1 MSEQIREVTG
11 AEALMLSLLEEGVDT
26 IFGYPGGAI
35 MPVYDALYSYEDRI
49 KHYLVRHEQA
59 AVHAAQGYARVTGEV
74 GVVFATS
81 GPGATNLITGI
92 ADAMIDSTP
101 VVCITGQV
109 GAALLGTDAFQET
122 DVVGISMPITKWN
135 CQVTKAADIP
145 AAIAKAFF
153 IARTGRPGPVVIDF
167 TKNAQFEMC
176 QFDYQKCR
184 RIRSYVPRPEI
195 KVSQIE
201 AAASIINLA
210 KKPFIIV
217 GQGVTLGNAVNEF
230 KQFVEKTGIPFGWT
244 ILGATSMPVSH
255 PLNMGMLGM
264 HGNYACN
271 IKTNECDVLI
281 AIGMRF
287 DDRVTS
293 DLKHYAKQAQV
304 VHLEIDP
311 SEINKNVHAHA
322 PVLGDV
328 KETLPLLTNLVNKG
342 EHKAWIDT
350 FTEYHKAENEKVI
363 QRELY
368 PAHDAGLNMPEVIRV
383 INEQTNGDAIGVTD
397 VGQHQMYAS
406 RYFQH
411 TYPRTF
417 VTSGGLGT
425 MGFGLPAAMGAKV
438 AKPDKHVVLY
448 VGDGG
453 IQMTLQEMATMAQYG
468 IAVKIVLLNNNF
480 LGMVRQWQ
488 ELFFNKRYSS
498 TPMVNPDFQILA
510 EGFRLDHLKVEKRE
524 DLQDAVAKM
533 LASDKPF
540 LLEVVVEKEDNVFPM
555 IPAGAA
561 INNVIF
567 EG

>member
-1 MSEQIREVTG
+1 MNEQIREVTG

-35 MPVYDALYSYEDRI
+35 MPVYDALFSFEDRI
-49 KHYLVRHEQA
+49 KHYLMRHEQGA
-59 AVHAAQGYARVTGEV
+59 IHAAQGYARVTGNV

-101 VVCITGQV
+101 LVCITGQV

-122 DVVGISMPITKWN
+122 DVVGISMPVTKWN
-135 CQVTKAADIP
+135 VQVRRAADIP

-167 TKNAQFEMC
+167 TKNAQFETMT
-176 QFDYQKCR
+176 FDYHKCH
-184 RIRSYVPRPEI
+184 RIRSYVPRPDIDKVQI
-195 KVSQIE
+195 K
-201 AAASIINLA
+201 AAADLINNA
-210 KKPFIIV
+210 KKPFVVV
-217 GQGVTLGNAVNEF
+217 GQGVLLGNAVKEF
-230 KQFVEKTGIPFGWT
+230 HAFIEKTGIPFGWT
-244 ILGATSMPVSH
+244 ILGATAMPVDH

-264 HGNYACN
+264 HGRYACN

-293 DLKHYAKQAQV
+293 DLKHYAKQAKII
-304 VHLEIDP
+304 HLEIDP
-311 SEINKNVHAHA
+311 SEIDKNVKADV
-322 PVLGDV
+322 PLLGDV
-328 KETLPLLTNLVNKG
+328 KSTLPELTHLIEKRQ
-342 EHKAWIDT
+342 HKEWIET
-350 FTEYHKAENEKVI
+350 FMPYHKTEEEKVV
-363 QRELY
+363 RHEMY
-368 PAHDAGLNMPEVIRV
+368 PAASKGINMAETIRV
-383 INEQTNGDAIGVTD
+383 INEQTNGNAISVTD

-406 RYFQH
+406 RYVKH
-411 TYPRTF
+411 THPRSF

-425 MGFGLPAAMGAKV
+425 MGFGLPAAFGAKV
-438 AKPDKHVVLY
+438 ALPNKQVILF

-453 IQMTLQEMATMAQYG
+453 IQMTLQEIATMAQYG

-488 ELFFNKRYSS
+488 ELFFNKRYSF
-498 TPMVNPDFQILA
+498 TPLVNPDFQILA
-510 EGFRLDHLKVEKRE
+510 EGFRVNHAKVEKHE
-524 DLQDAVAKM
+524 DLDKAVADM
-533 LASDKPF
+533 LASDKPY

-555 IPAGAA
+555 IPSGAP
-561 INNVIF
+561 ITNVIF